1 LAHALG
7 KPGGRAA
14 ASVGGARRLGRR
26 RALSLIAAAAG
37 LPLLAGRESRAA
49 APAVRWHGTAL
60 GADASL
66 TICHPDRALARR
78 LIGLAL
84 REIERLEAVFSLY
97 RSDSA
102 LGILNR
108 DGALDRPPQDL
119 VALLGAAKRWGDWTH
134 GAFDVTV
141 QPLWRLYAAHFTRRN
156 ADPAGPPPDQVERAR
171 DLIDYRAIRLDT
183 GRIALTRPGM
193 AVTLNGIA
201 QGYIT
206 DRVTE
211 LLRAE
216 GLSQVLVNL
225 GEVRALG
232 AGQDGQGWRVGIAD
246 PLRPGRL
253 AGTVEIQDRAVA
265 TSSARGTVFDR
276 AGTAGHILHPD
287 TGADGSGFLSAS
299 VVAARAQDADALSTA
314 LVADTR
320 VAKILSGS
328 TAMGIERVLVLDR
341 DSVLYRLAVA

>member
-1 LAHALG
+1 M
-7 KPGGRAA
+7 
-14 ASVGGARRLGRR
+14 GRR
-26 RALSLIAAAAG
+26 RALSLIAAVAG
-37 LPLLAGRESRAA
+37 LPLVAGGGSRAA
-49 APAVRWHGTAL
+49 VTAVHWQGTAL

-78 LIGLAL
+78 LIDLAL
-84 REIERLEAVFSLY
+84 AEIQRLESIFSLY

-102 LGILNR
+102 LAALNR
-108 DGALDRPPQDL
+108 DGVLDRPPQDL
-119 VALLGAAKRWGDWTH
+119 VALLATAKRWGEWTG

-141 QPLWRLYAAHFTRRN
+141 QPLWRLYAAHFTQGN
-156 ADPAGPPPDQVERAR
+156 ADPSGPPPDLVARAR
-171 DLIDYRAIRLDT
+171 GLIDYRAIQIDA
-183 GRIALTRPGM
+183 GRIALARPGM

-211 LLRAE
+211 LLRTE

-232 AGQDGQGWRVGIAD
+232 ADQDGQGWRIGIAD
-246 PLRPGRL
+246 PMQPGRT
-253 AGTVEIQDRAVA
+253 AGTIEVEDRAVA
-265 TSSARGTVFDR
+265 TSSANGTVFDR

-287 TGADGSGFLSAS
+287 TGAAGTGFLSAS

-314 LVADTR
+314 LVADAR
-320 VAKILSGS
+320 VARSLSG
-328 TAMGIERVLVLDR
+328 AAAVGIEQVLVMGR
-341 DSVLYRLAVA
+341 DSVMNRLAVA